1 MIEVTFIQ
9 KDTGD
14 RETIQVPEHTTLMEA
29 SRFYSK
35 NMYVRGI
42 EGDCGGSCSCATCH
56 VHVPKEWQEVTGPAS
71 DNTAELSLLEYETN
85 FIDDDSSTDMISRLS
100 CQIILTKKHNGIEV
114 YVP

>member
-14 RETIQVPEHTTLMEA
+14 KEVIQVPENTTLMEA

-42 EGDCGGSCSCATCH
+42 EGESCSCATCH
-56 VHVPKEWQEVTGPAS
+56 VHVPKEWQEATGPAS
-71 DNTAELSLLEYETN
+71 DNTPELSLLEYETN
-85 FIDDDSSTDMISRLS
+85 FIDDDSTTNMISRLS
-100 CQIILTKKHNGIEV
+100 CQIILTEKHNGIEV

>member
-14 RETIQVPEHTTLMEA
+14 KETIKVPPNTTLMEA

-35 NMYVRGI
+35 NKYVLGI
-42 EGDCGGSCSCATCH
+42 EADCGGNCSCATCH
-56 VHVPKEWQEVTGPAS
+56 VHVPKEWQEMTGLAS
-71 DNTAELSLLEYETN
+71 HKTAEIDLLEYESN
-85 FIDDDSSTDMISRLS
+85 FADDDKSDDMISRLS
-100 CQIILTKKHNGIEV
+100 CQIMLEDKHDGLIV

>member
-9 KDTGD
+9 KDTD
-14 RETIQVPEHTTLMEA
+14 EKETIQVPENTTLMEA

-35 NMYVRGI
+35 NMYIRGI

-56 VHVPKEWQEVTGPAS
+56 VHVSKEWKEVTGPAS
-71 DNTAELSLLEYETN
+71 DKTAELSLLEYETN
-85 FIDDDSSTDMISRLS
+85 FIDDNTSDMISRLS
-100 CQIILTKKHNGIEV
+100 CQILLKKKHNGLVV